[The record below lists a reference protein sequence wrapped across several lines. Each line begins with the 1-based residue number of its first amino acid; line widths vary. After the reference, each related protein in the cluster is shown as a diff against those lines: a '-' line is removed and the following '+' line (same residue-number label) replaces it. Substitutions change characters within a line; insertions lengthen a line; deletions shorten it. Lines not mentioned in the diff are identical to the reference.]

1 MLNFFIMEKFLEMV
15 EPTAQEDEV
24 EMDPEK
30 LNLFNSRSKFGD
42 FAKISSSDFQSP
54 SFDKKSSLLKKYYV
68 EMLPKYT
75 EGISKLFW
83 LCFE

>member
-1 MLNFFIMEKFLEMV
+1 MLNFFIMEKFLEIV

-30 LNLFNSRSKFGD
+30 LNFLIQVKVWD

-75 EGISKLFW
+75 GYK
-83 LCFE
+83 